1 MRPAFESVEVSSL
14 DKNTCLVRHPN
25 LISAQ
30 KVGSGGDIPNKSNIV
45 VPDTSQVR
53 VLGPASSSAADKSGV
68 ALKRK
73 ASGDDNG
80 QSLAMVDRYAQIEFL
95 SKVYNFR
102 KYKFKVVEEIIL

>member
-1 MRPAFESVEVSSL
+1 MRPAFESVEVNSL

-30 KVGSGGDIPNKSNIV
+30 KVGPGGDIPNKSNIV

-80 QSLAMVDRYAQIEFL
+80 QSLAMVDRYAEMEF
-95 SKVYNFR
+95 YF
-102 KYKFKVVEEIIL
+102 KYTTFVNIKLDEDLK

>member
-25 LISAQ
+25 IISAQ

-53 VLGPASSSAADKSGV
+53 VLGPASSAADKSGV

-80 QSLAMVDRYAQIEFL
+80 QSLAMVDRYAEIVEFL
-95 SKVYNFR
+95 S
-102 KYKFKVVEEIIL
+102 

>member
-30 KVGSGGDIPNKSNIV
+30 KVGPGGDIPNKSNIV

-80 QSLAMVDRYAQIEFL
+80 QSLAMVDRYVEIL
-95 SKVYNFR
+95 SIQLSSTLLLDQDLK
-102 KYKFKVVEEIIL
+102 